1 LSSYGGKPEP
11 LTAQALAH
19 WGWGCAPNVHYGNY
33 GSLPRRQQLDTNICI
48 ALIRQQ
54 TTALV
59 QRITSH
65 APGDVGVSSITLAE
79 LAHGV
84 EKSARAEQNRSALE
98 QFLLPLELADFDQ
111 KAAFACGTIRA
122 QLEGDDQT
130 IGSMDLLIAAHA
142 ISLETTLVT
151 NNVREFQRVTRLNVE
166 DWTSESG

>member
-1 LSSYGGKPEP
+1 
-11 LTAQALAH
+11 
-19 WGWGCAPNVHYGNY
+19 
-33 GSLPRRQQLDTNICI
+33 
-48 ALIRQQ
+48 
-54 TTALV
+54 
-59 QRITSH
+59 
-65 APGDVGVSSITLAE
+65 VGLSSITLAE

-84 EKSARAEQNRSALE
+84 EKSARIEQNRAALE

-111 KAAFACGTIRA
+111 KAAFAYGKIRA
-122 QLEGDDQT
+122 QLEGDGQT